1 MAAIPKSTIQKF
13 FRGLNTC
20 RYKSDFDRDFLTNYS
35 LEHLYSLN
43 TEQCIRFFT
52 VRLKSLQQSDY
63 DWTRISL
70 VPNLNWSKSKQH
82 ANYHWY
88 QLALKLSELTEK
100 HITEI
105 IFSGVVIAERDRA
118 HLCNLKQF
126 STLIYTDNFERLVML
141 NRMLKLAET
150 NSYNFANYDGNGDE
164 YCVSPYEL
172 FQIRCKLESIS
183 FYRPIVIANWSEF
196 REQYIAL
203 WAMQTPPVI
212 FEDLIYPLHRMVEH
226 YFEDL
231 GTPGYVNSTYE
242 VLQNFY
248 KKHLAGLKSC
258 EVNFF
263 YGQCIKL
270 GATRAET
277 LYMQDIF
284 LSLMD
289 ANDNLSAALTNMVHL
304 AVWITHQNPAMV
316 ISHPDV
322 LKIYYSE
329 EIGPYLT
336 QRKLGYE
343 LTRLL
348 RFRHELSDVDFLHIN
363 TLRERLLFGDN
374 ESLEEE
380 INPLHEGPVPEQVL
394 FGDIRTI
401 FNLRDE
407 YNRTET
413 FIDIS
418 SIGIN
423 NGSYQYVYH
432 RIGVNSQYIRVG
444 QLLQASGFLKR
455 HGIDD
460 YFQLLMPWLQ
470 SPADT
475 VTGAYLSSNPLSHYT
490 LPEKD
495 PSYLIYLGNSVESH
509 KANQTF
515 YNVNTARAVPFSP
528 KEFECIQL
536 YAAHTF
542 RKYPRIPRFT
552 NYVLRASI
560 LKELVDLVNESLN
573 YEAIQDGDGYK
584 LHLGFSQCWTQ
595 IPEKVIEYEIEVH
608 SISYQIRDSW
618 NKECIHTDNIVFK
631 SPAEYRA
638 FLLSSPVQRL
648 MFILHIATS
657 RGHARANLSMSKYFK
672 AYMAYNRFRAFYLEL
687 GIPDRE
693 RLDKVSM
700 RYGATVRT
708 FGEVWAN
715 GFPDCMSAA
724 SKWFSTLILDYLPE
738 VGFRSDLEH
747 NSKYSEYLL
756 YARRDSQHLYKHY
769 ILNDLTDSI
778 AQLTHRLT
786 HVSVQVTSFAGLR
799 AKGMELLGVKNE
811 EALIKQ
817 GTARLLSI
825 VDSVISPSLSQ
836 LSFFGLGKKGSPI
849 ESRIIHE
856 NISSSTTSESG
867 SFDGVLEYH
876 DDSTLDISDY
886 NEGEMV
892 SACSSI
898 GIFSE
903 KGSRS
908 HSPRSSFSSEE
919 GHSLVQ
925 HCGIEQ
931 QCGIKDPFISV

>member
-1 MAAIPKSTIQKF
+1 MAAIPKSIIQKF
-13 FRGLNTC
+13 YRGLNTC

-35 LEHLYSLN
+35 LELLSKLN
-43 TEQCIRFFT
+43 TEQCIQIFSA
-52 VRLKSLQQSDY
+52 RLKSLQLSDY

-70 VPNLNWSKSKQH
+70 GTSLDWSKSRQH
-82 ANYHWY
+82 ANYYWY
-88 QLALKLSELTEK
+88 QLAVKLSEITER

-105 IFSGVVIAERDRA
+105 IFPGVAIAEKDRD
-118 HLCNLKQF
+118 HLCNVKQF
-126 STLIYTDNFERLVML
+126 STLIYADNCERLVIL
-141 NRMLKLAET
+141 NRMLKVAET
-150 NSYNFANYDGNGDE
+150 SVCNFANYDGNGDE
-164 YCVSPYEL
+164 YSVSPLEL
-172 FQIRCKLESIS
+172 LQIRYKLETIS
-183 FYRPIVIANWSEF
+183 FYKPIIIANWSEF
-196 REQYIAL
+196 KDQYIAL
-203 WAMQTPPVI
+203 WRIQTPPVI
-212 FEDLIYPLHRMVEH
+212 FDDLIYPLHRMVEK

-231 GTPGYVNSTYE
+231 GTPGSINNTYDL
-242 VLQNFY
+242 LQNFY
-248 KKHLAGLKSC
+248 KQHLAGLKSS
-258 EVNFF
+258 ESNFF
-263 YGQCIKL
+263 YGQCINL
-270 GATRAET
+270 TATRTET

-289 ANDNLSAALTNMVHL
+289 AKDNLSLALPNMVQL
-304 AVWITHQNPAMV
+304 AVWITYQNPAMV

-322 LKIYYSE
+322 LQIYHSE
-329 EIGPYLT
+329 EIGPFLT
-336 QRKLGYE
+336 QRKLGNE
-343 LTRLL
+343 MARLL
-348 RFRHELSDVDFLHIN
+348 RFRHQLSEVDLSFIK
-363 TLRERLLFGDN
+363 TLV
-374 ESLEEE
+374 ESLLVSYDGSLEGL
-380 INPLHEGPVPEQVL
+380 INPLYQGPVPEKLL
-394 FGDIRTI
+394 FENIRRI

-432 RIGVNSQYIRVG
+432 RVGVNSQYIRVG
-444 QLLQASGFLKR
+444 QLLQGSGFLKR
-455 HGIDD
+455 HGIED

-470 SPADT
+470 SPTDN
-475 VTGAYLSSNPLSHYT
+475 VTGAYLSTNPLSHYA

-495 PSYLIYLGNSVESH
+495 PSYLIYLGNSLESH

-560 LKELVDLVNESLN
+560 LKELVDLVNDSLN
-573 YEAIQDGDGYK
+573 YEATQDGDGYK

-618 NKECIHTDNIVFK
+618 NKQCIYTDNIVFK
-631 SPAEYRA
+631 GPAEYRA
-638 FLLSSPVQRL
+638 FLLSSSVQRL
-648 MFILHIATS
+648 MFILHIVTS
-657 RGHARANLSMSKYFK
+657 RGHARANISMSKYFK

-687 GIPDRE
+687 DMSDRE
-693 RLDKVSM
+693 KLDKVSM

-756 YARRDSQHLYKHY
+756 YARRDSQHLYRHY
-769 ILNDLTDSI
+769 ILNDLSDSI
-778 AQLTHRLT
+778 AELTHLLT

-811 EALIKQ
+811 DAIIKQ

-836 LSFFGLGKKGSPI
+836 CSLFGLGKKQDSAD
-849 ESRIIHE
+849 
-856 NISSSTTSESG
+856 SSITTSESG
-867 SFDGVLEYH
+867 SFDGCSDIDGATVSLSEGATVVSVL
-876 DDSTLDISDY
+876 
-886 NEGEMV
+886 GCGM
-892 SACSSI
+892 
-898 GIFSE
+898 FSE
-903 KGSRS
+903 KSS
-908 HSPRSSFSSEE
+908 QRSSFSLEEE
-919 GHSLVQ
+919 GRKPAQHS
-925 HCGIEQ
+925 HIEQ
-931 QCGIKDPFISV
+931 QPCGLKGSSFISV